1 MVVALRDRY
10 QGLRSKA
17 STIQHHCETAA
28 KEQGSY
34 GTAGQKQGW
43 EFSLS
48 LIGFSLFRS
57 KLLILKSDF
66 EQFAKIPSL

>member
-1 MVVALRDRY
+1 M
-10 QGLRSKA
+10 SFWKA
-17 STIQHHCETAA
+17 DQAR
-28 KEQGSY
+28 QGSY

-43 EFSLS
+43 EFALS
-48 LIGFSLFRS
+48 LIGSSLFRS